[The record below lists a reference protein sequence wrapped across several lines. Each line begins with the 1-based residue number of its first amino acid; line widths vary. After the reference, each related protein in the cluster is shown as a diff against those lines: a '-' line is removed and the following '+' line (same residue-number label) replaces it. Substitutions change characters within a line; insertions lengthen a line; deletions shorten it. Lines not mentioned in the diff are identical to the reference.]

1 VACSVE
7 KKSEYACPTCGS
19 IPNVLANGKPEG
31 FEVTRGTVTFYLC
44 LECSQAWQNNMAQLM
59 PFQVPRLVKRDE

>member
-1 VACSVE
+1 VLRREEVRVRL
-7 KKSEYACPTCGS
+7 PHLRQH
-19 IPNVLANGKPEG
+19 PNVLANGKPEG

-44 LECSQAWQNNMAQLM
+44 LECSTAWQNTMAQLM